1 MSQAGVAKMPIIN
14 RSENSLFP
22 SSSIP
27 LLRAGRRTEGI
38 RPLPGF
44 SCCDDA
50 QRRGNQATRSGAGR
64 TQPGDL
70 RSWGNADRDL
80 ECDGAFG

>member
-44 SCCDDA
+44 SCRDDA
-50 QRRGNQATRSGAGR
+50 QRRGNQATRSGIA
-64 TQPGDL
+64 
-70 RSWGNADRDL
+70 SNSVS
-80 ECDGAFG
+80 DGLHTRQ